1 MSAVQGALRAA
12 KGSAAEPG
20 GAGAMQARLPLGEK
34 LAYGVGDFASNLVFA
49 TLSAFLMFFY
59 TDVFGLGAAAVGTLL
74 FVARAI
80 DAFWDLLLG
89 TLIDRTRTRWGQCR
103 PYIVFG
109 APLLAVATVATFT
122 VPAGDASDK
131 LLYAYVTYTLMM
143 ICYSLVNIPYS
154 AMPALMTDNARDR
167 TTLAAFRMFLAVFAS
182 MLVGAFTLKLVDV
195 LGGGNKPLGYQLT
208 MTCTAVLGVVL
219 FWVCAGFTR
228 ERVAPVQQHRQVR
241 RDLATLI
248 QGRAWWMMALMGL
261 CVYTAL
267 TITAGSVLYY
277 FKYVVEVEGRASLYL
292 AMAGLAFLTGILI
305 SVQLTRRIC
314 KRQVMLGALFVAGL
328 LYAAFYFIDPKN
340 MLQVFGLGACI
351 QIFNGITAPILW
363 SMVADTADDAELRS
377 GRRMVGL
384 TTSSIAFA
392 QKFGLGMGGA
402 LAGFL
407 LAYYG
412 YQANVAQTPRA
423 VHGLVVIMSLIPAA
437 GKAIA
442 MVILWFYP
450 LTQARLD
457 VIQHELREQ
466 RDRNKLQA
474 AGSSGARDDA

>member
-1 MSAVQGALRAA
+1 M
-12 KGSAAEPG
+12 
-20 GAGAMQARLPLGEK
+20 
-34 LAYGVGDFASNLVFA
+34 LA
-49 TLSAFLMFFY
+49 
-59 TDVFGLGAAAVGTLL
+59 
-74 FVARAI
+74 
-80 DAFWDLLLG
+80 
-89 TLIDRTRTRWGQCR
+89 
-103 PYIVFG
+103 
-109 APLLAVATVATFT
+109 
-122 VPAGDASDK
+122 
-131 LLYAYVTYTLMM
+131 
-143 ICYSLVNIPYS
+143 
-154 AMPALMTDNARDR
+154 
-167 TTLAAFRMFLAVFAS
+167 
-182 MLVGAFTLKLVDV
+182 
-195 LGGGNKPLGYQLT
+195 
-208 MTCTAVLGVVL
+208 
-219 FWVCAGFTR
+219 
-228 ERVAPVQQHRQVR
+228 
-241 RDLATLI
+241 
-248 QGRAWWMMALMGL
+248 
-261 CVYTAL
+261 
-267 TITAGSVLYY
+267 
-277 FKYVVEVEGRASLYL
+277 
-292 AMAGLAFLTGILI
+292 
-305 SVQLTRRIC
+305 
-314 KRQVMLGALFVAGL
+314 ALFVAGL

-442 MVILWFYP
+442 MLILWFYP

-466 RDRNKLQA
+466 RERNKPPA
-474 AGSSGARDDA
+474 AGSSGAVPAS